1 MRVTAAVVVLVGL
14 IAAGAAGAAAL
25 DRARTFP
32 TSVTALDLSGQ
43 AVATATA
50 WAPGHCES
58 VGLWSPDVRAAYTFQ
73 APGPCPRTSTGRGI
87 AAVATSYN
95 RVLWLAYA
103 GGNTRD
109 WTLWTATRRAHRPL
123 KLRFAS
129 APVDAP
135 APIVLGNG
143 DVGFIPYAVGAD
155 VVVVSD
161 TGARV
166 LSWHAPAGVTAL
178 TSWGEDVGVLL
189 ETGHVEV
196 VASRSGRQTVTDYD
210 YAPGEVRAFRI
221 AKLGAI
227 VQTADDI
234 EIRTPTKTTPLG
246 LGPRARLIA
255 FADGNVVY
263 ALGSEIRDYKRP
275 SGADVLFRRVK
286 PPFLADFD
294 SGGLAWSVG
303 RQVCFSVR
311 SYVESPLV
319 RAPGC

>member
-1 MRVTAAVVVLVGL
+1 MTAAVLLLVGL
-14 IAAGAAGAAAL
+14 TAVGIAGAATL
-25 DRARTFP
+25 DRARVLP
-32 TSVTALDLSGQ
+32 APVTALDMSDQ

-50 WAPGHCES
+50 WSPGHCES
-58 VGLWSPDVRAAYTFQ
+58 VDLSSPDVRAAYTFR

-87 AAVATSYN
+87 ASVATSYN

-143 DVGFIPYAVGAD
+143 DVGYIPYAVGAN

-166 LSWHAPAGVTAL
+166 LSWRAPARVTAL

-189 ETGHVEV
+189 ETGHIEV
-196 VASRSGRQTVTDYD
+196 VASRSGHQTVTDYA

-221 AKLGAI
+221 ARIGAI
-227 VQTADDI
+227 VNTKDDI
-234 EIRTPTKTTPLG
+234 EIKTATRTTPLG
-246 LGPRARLIA
+246 LGPDARLVA

-263 ALGSEIRDYKRP
+263 ARGAEIRDYKRP
-275 SGADVLFRRVK
+275 SGEDVLFRRVK

-294 SGGLAWSVG
+294 SAGLAWSVG

>member
-1 MRVTAAVVVLVGL
+1 MRVTAAVLVLVSL
-14 IAAGAAGAAAL
+14 TAAGVAGAAAL

-32 TSVTALDLSGQ
+32 TSVTALDMSGQ

-50 WAPGHCES
+50 WSPSHCES
-58 VGLWSPDVRAAYTFQ
+58 VDLWSPDVNAGYTFQ

-87 AAVATSYN
+87 ASVAMSYN

-109 WTLWTATRRAHRPL
+109 WTLWTATPRARRPL

-135 APIVLGNG
+135 APIVLGSG
-143 DVGFIPYAVGAD
+143 DEYGTPYAVGAD
-155 VVVVSD
+155 VVEVSD
-161 TGARV
+161 TGTRI
-166 LSWHAPAGVTAL
+166 LSRHAPARVTAL
-178 TSWGEDVGVLL
+178 TAWGGDVGVLL
-189 ETGHVEV
+189 ETGHLEV
-196 VASRSGRQTVTDYD
+196 LSSRSGQPPVTDYA
-210 YAPGEVRAFRI
+210 YAPGAVRAFRI

-227 VQTADDI
+227 VQTTDDI

-275 SGADVLFRRVK
+275 SGEDVLFRRVK